1 LFCFQ
6 GDDLTI
12 VYYIGVKI
20 PVITLGTLN
29 SKLQTSNFK
38 LMIIGILKESG
49 TENRVAILPGEVVA
63 LKKMGVSVLVETGAG
78 ERAFA
83 TDMLYQT
90 AGARIADRKEVIS
103 EAEMLLSINPPVE
116 DDINSFREGQ
126 VLCSVLNPVGNSTW
140 LEKARLKGLSVLALD
155 LVPRTTRAQ
164 SMDILSSMATVSGYK
179 AVLDAASLLPRFFP
193 MFMSAAGT
201 IKPARVLILG
211 AGVAGLQALAIAR
224 KLGATVEV
232 FDVRA
237 AVKEEVKS
245 LGGKFVEVEGARED
259 VAAGGYAVEQTEE
272 FKMKQQELI
281 QQRSIAADVVIAT
294 AQIPGKK
301 APVLLHKETVNLMKP
316 GSVIVDLAASTGGN
330 CELTENG
337 KNIVVNGIHIIGKSD
352 YPSDMPSDASKMFG
366 CNIINLLKIMIDKD
380 ANLILNLQDDIIKG
394 TTAIHGKE
402 YVSQRVKLMLNIK

>member
-1 LFCFQ
+1 
-6 GDDLTI
+6 
-12 VYYIGVKI
+12 
-20 PVITLGTLN
+20 
-29 SKLQTSNFK
+29 
-38 LMIIGILKESG
+38 MIIGVLKETG

-63 LKKMGVSVLVETGAG
+63 LKKIGIDVLVELGAG

-83 TDMLYQT
+83 PDTTYQS
-90 AGARIADRKEVIS
+90 AGARMADRKEVIGK
-103 EAEMLLSINPPVE
+103 AQMLLSINPPVE

-126 VLCSVLNPVGNSTW
+126 VLCSVLNPVVNSLW
-140 LEKARLKGLSVLALD
+140 LEKARIHGLSVLALD

-201 IKPARVLILG
+201 IKPSRVLVLG

-281 QQRSIAADVVIAT
+281 QQRAIAADVVIAT

-301 APVLLHKETVNLMKP
+301 APVLLLKETVNLMKP
-316 GSVIVDLAASTGGN
+316 GSVIIDLAASTGGN
-330 CELTENG
+330 CELTENE
-337 KNIVVNGIHIIGKSD
+337 KNIIVNGVHIIGKSN

-380 ANLILNLQDDIIKG
+380 ANLVLNMQDDIIKG
-394 TTAIHGKE
+394 TTAVHGKE
-402 YVSQRVKLMLNIK
+402 YISQRVKQMLNIK

>member
-1 LFCFQ
+1 M
-6 GDDLTI
+6 T
-12 VYYIGVKI
+12 IGV
-20 PVITLGTLN
+20 
-29 SKLQTSNFK
+29 
-38 LMIIGILKESG
+38 LKETG

-63 LKKMGVSVLVETGAG
+63 LKKLGINVLVEFGAG

-83 TDMLYQT
+83 TDTAYQS
-90 AGARIADRKEVIS
+90 ASARMADRKEVIAK
-103 EAEMLLSINPPVE
+103 AEMLLSINPPVE
-116 DDINSFREGQ
+116 DDINSFKAGQ
-126 VLCSVLNPVGNSTW
+126 VLCSVLNPVVNSIW
-140 LEKARLKGLSVLALD
+140 LEKARIQGLSVMALD

-201 IKPARVLILG
+201 IKPSRVLVLG

-232 FDVRA
+232 FDVRS

-259 VAAGGYAVEQTEE
+259 KGAGGYAVEQTED

-281 QQRSIAADVVIAT
+281 QQRTIAADVVIAT

-301 APVLLHKETVNLMKP
+301 APVLLLKETVNLMKP
-316 GSVIVDLAASTGGN
+316 GSVIIDLAASTGGN

-337 KNIVVNGIHIIGKSD
+337 KNIIVNGVHIIGKSD

-366 CNIINLLKIMIDKD
+366 CNIINLVKIMIDKD
-380 ANLILNLQDDIIKG
+380 ANLILNMQDDIIKG
-394 TTAIHGKE
+394 TTAVHGKE
-402 YVSQRVKLMLNIK
+402 YISQRVKQMLNLI